1 MKTIYLVEKVA
12 FIDGY
17 WGYAFSPVKA
27 FTSEEKAK
35 EFLATLK
42 EGRVV
47 KIELECDDRK
57 I

>member
-27 FTSEEKAK
+27 FTSQEKAE
-35 EFLATLK
+35 EFLGTLK
-42 EGRVV
+42 EGRIV
-47 KIELECDDRK
+47 KIELEEGDTK
-57 I
+57 